1 MSIRIC
7 PSSIDTP
14 INQGRIKANLAQMAV
29 EVNADLVAIA
39 WESRQQELIKGLLDL
54 EELIGS
60 SGEQLH
66 LS

>member
-1 MSIRIC
+1 M
-7 PSSIDTP
+7 
-14 INQGRIKANLAQMAV
+14 AQMAV